1 MVSTIEKVVI
11 EEDITLSFRDGAKIK
26 QEIL

>member
-11 EEDITLSFRDGAKIK
+11 EEDITLSFRDGTKIK

>member
-11 EEDITLSFRDGAKIK
+11 EEDITFSFRDGAKIK